1 MATTAEIAAM
11 RVALDAS
18 RCALGTTSPNPPVG
32 AAVVD
37 ETGVVIATGCTAP
50 PGGAHAEVAA
60 LAIAGAAARG
70 GTAVT
75 TLEPCAHIGRTG
87 ACTDAILGSGIRRV
101 VYAVDDPNPV
111 AAGGADL
118 LRAAGV
124 DVEGGCLAEEAMHGP
139 LEAWL
144 TALRTGRPFVTWK
157 YAASLDGR
165 VAAADGSSRWVTG
178 AAARADAHC
187 LRAESDAVIVGVGT
201 VLADDPRLT
210 VRDDAGATAARQPL
224 RVVLDSHGRTPE
236 DALVRND
243 DAETLVLSRH
253 AIGGGDDGL
262 DLDAAL
268 RVLHDRGVRSVLLEG
283 GPTLAGAFFRAGLV
297 DRVVAY
303 LAPALIGGGGLPAL
317 GGDGAPSIDKA
328 WRLRLDSV
336 DRVGDDLRVV
346 ARPVARDR

>member
-1 MATTAEIAAM
+1 MATPAEIAAM
-11 RVALDAS
+11 HAALEAS
-18 RCALGTTSPNPPVG
+18 HRALGATSPNPPVG
-32 AAVVD
+32 AVVID
-37 ETGVVIATGCTAP
+37 ETGAVIATGFTAP
-50 PGGAHAEVAA
+50 PGGAHAEVVA
-60 LAIAGAAARG
+60 LDVAGAAARG
-70 GTAVT
+70 ATAVT
-75 TLEPCAHIGRTG
+75 TLEPCAHVGRTG
-87 ACTDAILGSGIRRV
+87 ACTDAILAAGIRRV

-144 TALRTGRPFVTWK
+144 TALCTGRPFVTWK
-157 YAASLDGR
+157 FAASLDGR

-178 AAARADAHC
+178 AAARADAHR
-187 LRAESDAVIVGVGT
+187 LRAESDAVVVGVGT

-210 VRDDAGATAARQPL
+210 VRDGTGAAVGRQPL

-236 DALVRND
+236 DAMVRND
-243 DAETLVLSRH
+243 DAETLVLSND
-253 AIGGGDDGL
+253 ALGGGNDGV

-283 GPTLAGAFFRAGLV
+283 GPTLAGSFVRAGLV

-303 LAPALIGGGGLPAL
+303 LAPTLIGGGGLPAL

-328 WRLRLDSV
+328 WQLRVDSV
-336 DRVGDDLRVV
+336 DRVGGDLRVV